1 MKKRSKDSAD
11 KEKYEEKIALLEKRI
26 EELEKMSV
34 KPDTMSVKPDTMS
47 VKPDADQSPKICSEI
62 QVGGIVDNVIGQF
75 IPGLGGIIKALEQSS
90 PEFRQRI
97 ADTDAEVKHR
107 IDVGWSSKP
116 VVDYHFSTRPLAR
129 GTGQT
134 APRAESVRMP
144 ATGPVRE
151 PVVDVLDEKDGITV
165 IAELPGISEKDL
177 SVKLDGQSLD
187 INADHFS
194 KKITLPSPA
203 KSIIERS
210 YKNGI
215 LQLKLERS

>member
-1 MKKRSKDSAD
+1 MKKGSKDSVD
-11 KEKYEEKIALLEKRI
+11 KEKYEEKIARLEKRI
-26 EELEKMSV
+26 EELEKTSA
-34 KPDTMSVKPDTMS
+34 
-47 VKPDADQSPKICSEI
+47 KPDADLDGKISSSANI

-97 ADTDAEVKHR
+97 ANTDAEVRHR

-116 VVDYHFSTRPLAR
+116 VVDYHFSTRPLAHGPR
-129 GTGQT
+129 QT
-134 APRAESVRMP
+134 APRAESVKMP
-144 ATGPVRE
+144 TTGPVRE

-165 IAELPGISEKDL
+165 IAELPGISENDL
-177 SVKLDGQSLD
+177 SIKLDGQSLD

-203 KSIIERS
+203 KSILEKS

-215 LQLKLERS
+215 LQLKLERGIK